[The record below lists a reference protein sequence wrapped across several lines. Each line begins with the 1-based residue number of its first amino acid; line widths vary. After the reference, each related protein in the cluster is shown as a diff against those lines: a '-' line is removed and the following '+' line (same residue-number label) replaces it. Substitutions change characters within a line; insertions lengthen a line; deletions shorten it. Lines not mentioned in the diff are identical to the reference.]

1 MKEALTNIFTN
12 LGPIFNVLLEGEY
25 IFGTYGLNS
34 SSNYFVDFILN
45 QYKMD
50 CDSLLYTFEAI

>member
-25 IFGTYGLNS
+25 IFGIYGRNS
-34 SSNYFVDFILN
+34 SNLFNVLRARSI
-45 QYKMD
+45 
-50 CDSLLYTFEAI
+50 